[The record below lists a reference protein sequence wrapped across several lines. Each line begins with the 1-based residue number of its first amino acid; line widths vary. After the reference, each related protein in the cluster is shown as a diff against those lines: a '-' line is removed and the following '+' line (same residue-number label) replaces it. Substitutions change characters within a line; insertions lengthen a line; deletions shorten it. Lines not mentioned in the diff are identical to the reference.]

1 MYYWSVGKD
10 IHWSRA
16 VLLNFLDTDLYERQ
30 GYDENPAQNPQRIL
44 GCFALP
50 DYSFAV
56 NAFGF
61 AV

>member
-30 GYDENPAQNPQRIL
+30 GYDENPAQNQQRIL
-44 GCFALP
+44 GCFAL
-50 DYSFAV
+50 S
-56 NAFGF
+56 
-61 AV
+61 